1 MTTIDRSLSDEDALR
16 KLQALHEY
24 VDRFWQAFWHRPGML
39 GMPRDVEAMFHH
51 IDWIEHLLAGGGPE
65 RPNDITWTEF
75 LIRRKYIRGAAH
87 LLRES
92 LRDDL
97 DDFPKLQALRR
108 EYLAW
113 REQHGAGPSPP

>member
-1 MTTIDRSLSDEDALR
+1 MTDPSLSREDALR
-16 KLQALHEY
+16 KLQALQDC

-51 IDWIEHLLAGGGPE
+51 MDWIEHLLAGGGPR
-65 RPNDITWTEF
+65 RPHDSTWMDF
-75 LIRRKYIRGAAH
+75 LIRRKYVRGAAH

-97 DDFPKLQALRR
+97 DDFPKLQAIRR

-113 REQHGAGPSPP
+113 RENVLTSESP